1 LLTQNN
7 NLNTRMKKVIS
18 MLVVATAGALIA
30 IGVNKLFT
38 DDSKQQ
44 FEANYLGRFTGLSES
59 GSRPDFVE
67 VSEMVTP
74 TVVHIITKYEAQ
86 QQDMQMMDPFDMFRG
101 FQFPQSRPSSSSGS
115 GVVITSD
122 GYIVTNNHVVDGASK
137 IKVTLNDK
145 REYDALLVGRD
156 PNTDL
161 ALLKI
166 DEKNLPF
173 ALTGNSDDVKVGQW
187 VLAVGNPFNLTSTV
201 TAGIVSAKGRNL
213 NLLRDP
219 GKPESQYSIESFIQ
233 TDAAVNPGNSGGALV
248 SSDGKLVGI
257 NTAIASQT
265 GQYAGYAFAVPVNLM
280 KKIIDDLLKY
290 GEVQRGLLGVSIQ
303 DVTADLADKEG
314 LKDVKGVYVVKVNP
328 GSSAEDAGL
337 KDKDVIVAID
347 DMKVNSTSELQE
359 QVGKRNPGDKVKVT
373 VLRDNKERTFI
384 ATLKSKEGK
393 TNIDVKEK
401 VETNK
406 ALGAELES
414 LSRADRLN
422 LKISNGVRVKKLD
435 DKSILKKAGVPAG
448 FIITSIDK
456 KPVSS
461 VGEAKNALEAKKG
474 GVLLE
479 GLHADGSKGYY
490 GFGID

>member
-1 LLTQNN
+1 
-7 NLNTRMKKVIS
+7 
-18 MLVVATAGALIA
+18 
-30 IGVNKLFT
+30 
-38 DDSKQQ
+38 
-44 FEANYLGRFTGLSES
+44 
-59 GSRPDFVE
+59 
-67 VSEMVTP
+67 
-74 TVVHIITKYEAQ
+74 
-86 QQDMQMMDPFDMFRG
+86 
-101 FQFPQSRPSSSSGS
+101 
-115 GVVITSD
+115 
-122 GYIVTNNHVVDGASK
+122 
-137 IKVTLNDK
+137 
-145 REYDALLVGRD
+145 
-156 PNTDL
+156 
-161 ALLKI
+161 
-166 DEKNLPF
+166 
-173 ALTGNSDDVKVGQW
+173 
-187 VLAVGNPFNLTSTV
+187 
-201 TAGIVSAKGRNL
+201 
-213 NLLRDP
+213 
-219 GKPESQYSIESFIQ
+219 
-233 TDAAVNPGNSGGALV
+233 
-248 SSDGKLVGI
+248 
-257 NTAIASQT
+257 
-265 GQYAGYAFAVPVNLM
+265 M

-448 FIITSIDK
+448 FIIKCVDK
-456 KPVSS
+456 KRVSS
-461 VGEAKNALEAKKG
+461 VGEDKIAVEAK
-474 GVLLE
+474 
-479 GLHADGSKGYY
+479 
-490 GFGID
+490 